1 MSRGPLG
8 RVADLGDG
16 KSFSAHV
23 EYDES
28 EGPFSFMNGPN
39 WAEAGVAVG
48 WARLHAPRVV
58 VRVGSEFLSA
68 GEEPYR
74 DAPAWPGPYCAPGGV
89 GAGEG
94 GPVRAWFAEAQ
105 LAWFRADVLEV
116 AERLAEAVRGA
127 PEASDAGFGRTE
139 SGFRVTFV
147 VTATAEVEA
156 NEVAST
162 LLRAA
167 WAATRIE
174 ATPGDDFDGDSI
186 SVREDPPAAAP
197 GFDCPV

>member
-1 MSRGPLG
+1 VSRGPLG

-23 EYDES
+23 EYGDD
-28 EGPFSFMNGPN
+28 PFSVMIGPN
-39 WAEAGVAVG
+39 WAEPGVAVG
-48 WARLHAPRVV
+48 WARRHARRVV
-58 VRVGSEFLSA
+58 VRVGTEFFSA

-74 DAPAWPGPYCAPGGV
+74 DAPPWPGPRSASGRAD
-89 GAGEG
+89 AGER
-94 GPVRAWFAEAQ
+94 GPARSWSVEAG
-105 LAWFRADVLEV
+105 LAWFRGDVLEV
-116 AERLAEAVRGA
+116 AERLAEAVRAA

-147 VTATAEVEA
+147 VSAAAEVEA
-156 NEVAST
+156 NELASV

-167 WAATRIE
+167 WAATGIE

-186 SVREDPPAAAP
+186 DVREGPPAAAP
-197 GFDCPV
+197 GIDCPA